1 MDTSQIPLPGI
12 VTHLTRPPPRRHRP
26 GPSEHRS
33 RNHYRIPF
41 RHCIPSSSFSLT
53 GAAACRPKL
62 GSSGPKARS
71 LGMPT
76 HARSRLSRAPYWTA
90 AAAAA
95 PPPRL
100 AKTTTAFA
108 SFRSYRFQPND
119 VIAPELPLCSPKL
132 WVSLS
137 IRAGRQAGR
146 GKPEHSSGLSR
157 RWLSRTMHHHIKKQQ
172 QQWQQAGQGR
182 AGCRR
187 TTGSSTLV
195 TLSIGAPTFAPFY
208 IRHKTWWVGL
218 TLGAHDHQ
226 KQTSQHYQR

>member
-62 GSSGPKARS
+62 GNSGPK
-71 LGMPT
+71 
-76 HARSRLSRAPYWTA
+76 ARSRLSRAPYWTA

-95 PPPRL
+95 PPP
-100 AKTTTAFA
+100 AWQNHHCFA

-119 VIAPELPLCSPKL
+119 VIAPKLPLSSPKL

-137 IRAGRQAGR
+137 LRAGRQAEASPSTAR
-146 GKPEHSSGLSR
+146 GYHVAGFQGPCITISKSSSSSGSR
-157 RWLSRTMHHHIKKQQ
+157 
-172 QQWQQAGQGR
+172 QGR

>member
-53 GAAACRPKL
+53 GAAVCRPKL
-62 GSSGPKARS
+62 GNSGPKARS

-119 VIAPELPLCSPKL
+119 VIAPKLPLSSPKL

-137 IRAGRQAGR
+137 IRAGRQAEASPSTAR
-146 GKPEHSSGLSR
+146 GYHVAGFQGPCITISKSSSSSGSR
-157 RWLSRTMHHHIKKQQ
+157 
-172 QQWQQAGQGR
+172 QGR
-182 AGCRR
+182 AGQAAAAQPAVV
-187 TTGSSTLV
+187 LWL
-195 TLSIGAPTFAPFY
+195 LSQLGHPPLPLFTFA
-208 IRHKTWWVGL
+208 IKHGGL
-218 TLGAHDHQ
+218 G
-226 KQTSQHYQR
+226 